1 MDREVVW
8 QDFLNSIFAK
18 KYPQEINKI
27 KDIFDLVSKP
37 EDELTE
43 EDSVTLNADV
53 QLLEAWIYCRDNPS
67 MAILHAVRLAY
78 SEILDARFEL
88 GGEEGPNPNGVGKTV
103 QDTFKTFGLLGGE
116 IGDKTNRQAEH
127 KKVMEVIDYMSPDLI
142 KILELAGKIKFKGTR
157 SKFKTKGPGRHK
169 LKGITVSNAIE
180 DMHVTELRMLDN
192 ELTEIITLK
201 NYADGQLRVNE
212 YEGEETL
219 SAGPVI
225 LIEDISIS
233 MNGAPEQWAKAL
245 SIAVARSVA
254 SQKRPVYYIQFA
266 GGCSPV
272 TEIRT
277 SSIKSICNTVLVN
290 SEVVGGTCFEPP
302 MKQAL
307 KVLKKDKRCDV
318 IFITDGMGD
327 SLSDNT
333 LKELERMKDL
343 QVIGVRIFDKET
355 RSFYEEHSEEHLAE
369 FCTSVFEV
377 QELSV
382 EKAVEIFNKIE

>member
-8 QDFLNSIFAK
+8 ADFTQSIFAK

-27 KDIFDLVSKP
+27 KNIFDLVSKP

-43 EDSVTLNADV
+43 EDSIKLNNDV
-53 QLLEAWIYCRDNPS
+53 HLLEAWIYCKDNPS
-67 MAILHAVRLAY
+67 MAILHAVRIAY

-88 GGEEGPNPNGVGKTV
+88 GGGEGPNPTKIGRTV

-180 DMHVTELRMLDN
+180 DMHISELRMLDN

-233 MNGAPEQWAKAL
+233 MEGAPEQWAKAL

-272 TEIRT
+272 TEIRA

-302 MKQAL
+302 MKEAL

-327 SLSDNT
+327 SLSDKT
-333 LKELERMKDL
+333 LKELRHMNDL
-343 QVIGVRIFDKET
+343 QVIGVRIFDQET

-369 FCTSVFEV
+369 FCTSIFEV

-382 EKAVEIFNKIE
+382 QKAVEIFNKIE

>member
-1 MDREVVW
+1 MDREVVF
-8 QDFLNSIFAK
+8 QDFLESIFAK

-27 KDIFDLVSKP
+27 KDIYELISSS
-37 EDELTE
+37 EAELTE
-43 EDSVTLNADV
+43 EDSAKLNSDV
-53 QLLEAWIYCRDNPS
+53 QLLEAWIYCKDNPS

-78 SEILDARFEL
+78 SEILNARSEL
-88 GGEEGPNPNGVGKTV
+88 EGEGGKNPNSVGRTI

-116 IGDKTNRQAEH
+116 IGDKTNRQADH
-127 KKVMEVIDYMSPDLI
+127 KKVMEVIDYMSPELI
-142 KILELAGKIKFKGTR
+142 RILELAGKIKFKGTR

-169 LKGITVSNAIE
+169 LRGVTVSNSIE
-180 DMHVTELRMLDN
+180 DIHISELRMLDD

-201 NYADGQLRVNE
+201 NYVDGQLRVNE

-233 MNGAPEQWAKAL
+233 MEGAPEQWAKAL
-245 SIAVARSVA
+245 SIAVARSAA

-272 TEIRT
+272 TEIKT
-277 SSIKSICNTVLVN
+277 NSIKNICNTVLVN
-290 SEVVGGTCFEPP
+290 SEVVGGTSFDPP
-302 MKQAL
+302 MKEAL
-307 KVLKKDKRCDV
+307 KVLKRDKRCDV
-318 IFITDGMGD
+318 IFVTDGMGD

-333 LKELERMKDL
+333 LKELSKMKDL
-343 QVIGVRIFDKET
+343 QVIGVRIFDQNT